1 MYKVNITYELQHDI
15 NTLIAILLSHLQV
28 AIACFMHRFDPQ
40 RVSSSLH

>member
-15 NTLIAILLSHLQV
+15 NTLIAILHLQV